1 MATNTVPSMIQVE
14 VAYATPE
21 QQKIIVV
28 RVPAGATVHDCIV
41 RSNITEFFADIDLDQ
56 QKVGIWSKACK
67 LDTTPRDGD
76 RIEIYRPLTADPK
89 EVRRRRAEQAKDE
102 GRADKVTGGRNR
114 RKAEA
119 SDTDESN
126 QDERSE

>member
-1 MATNTVPSMIQVE
+1 MSTHAAPTMIQVE

-21 QQKIIVV
+21 QQKIILV

-41 RSNITEFFADIDLDQ
+41 RSNITQFFADIDLDQ

-89 EVRRRRAEQAKDE
+89 EVRRRRA
-102 GRADKVTGGRNR
+102 NR
-114 RKAEA
+114 LKMKAA
-119 SDTDESN
+119 LIK
-126 QDERSE
+126 

>member
-1 MATNTVPSMIQVE
+1 MATNTAPSMIQVE

-114 RKAEA
+114 RKAET

>member
-1 MATNTVPSMIQVE
+1 MSTNTAPSMIQVE

-21 QQKIIVV
+21 QQKIILV
-28 RVPAGATVHDCIV
+28 RVPAGSTVHDCIV

-114 RKAEA
+114 RKAET
-119 SDTDESN
+119 STTDESN
-126 QDERSE
+126 QDERSQ